1 MKSLNYAKRMPSK
14 NKIVGKAILFLEIY
28 IHTPCIIMIKE
39 DFMKIYMKQNK
50 ALLLFTILTSIIA
63 SLGYVF
69 MAVLLQKL
77 LDIAV
82 GKNMQQFIPMVLFSI
97 FYFVMLGIFL
107 YLQSLLSKR
116 ITCKIIKQIRSD
128 LFQGTVSQSMEDFGK
143 RNTADY
149 LSIITNDVKMIE
161 DNFLLPL
168 FEVVQY
174 IVIFIS
180 SFVLMIYFDVIVTIV
195 VFVAITLMFLVPSLL
210 GKELEK
216 RQNILSSK
224 LADFTAKLKDIL
236 SGFEIIKSYSM
247 KQYVIQQFDKENSET
262 IHSKYSVDKLF
273 ALNEGL
279 SSFLALM
286 VQIVV
291 LFLSAYFIITER
303 ITVGTLLGMVQV
315 SSNLANP
322 LIMIFTNI
330 PKIKSIQPIIEKL
343 TVLSKYGLNEVQKKQ
358 SATFNSVVSIS
369 NLSFAYEEQ
378 NRVLDKINLHI
389 EKGKKYVIVGKS
401 GCGKTT
407 LVKLLAGYYTE
418 YSGQILY
425 DNTDLNMLNEND
437 IVQLSSIIHQN
448 IYMFNESI
456 YDNICLHEDYSKE
469 SIDKAV
475 KNSGLNDVIERLPEG
490 LLYKVGEN
498 GSNLSGGQKQRIAVA
513 RALIRNKPIL
523 ILDEGTSAI
532 DMQTAYDIENH
543 LLKIEGLTIITIT
556 HNLKKELLE
565 LYDDIIYMENGEII
579 ERGTFENLTNAPSRF
594 SKYLTLK
601 KE

>member
-1 MKSLNYAKRMPSK
+1 
-14 NKIVGKAILFLEIY
+14 
-28 IHTPCIIMIKE
+28 
-39 DFMKIYMKQNK
+39 MKIYMKQNK
-50 ALLLFTILTSIIA
+50 VLLLFTILTSIIA

-82 GKNMQQFIPMVLFSI
+82 EKNMQQFIPMVLFSI

-116 ITCKIIKQIRSD
+116 ITCKIIKQIRTD
-128 LFQGTVSQSMEDFGK
+128 VFKGIVSQSMGDFGK

-161 DNFLLPL
+161 DNFLLPF

-174 IVIFIS
+174 TVIFIS

-216 RQNILSSK
+216 RQNTLSSQ
-224 LADFTAKLKDIL
+224 LADFTTKLKDIL

-247 KQYVIQQFDKENSET
+247 KQYVIQKFDKENSDT
-262 IHSKYSVDKLF
+262 INTKYSVDKLF

-343 TVLSKYGLNEVQKKQ
+343 TVLSKYELNEVPKKQ

-369 NLSFAYEEQ
+369 NLSFAYEKQ

-418 YSGQILY
+418 YSGKILY
-425 DNTDLNMLNEND
+425 DNTDLNMMNEND

-448 IYMFNESI
+448 IYMFNESV

-475 KNSGLNDVIERLPEG
+475 KASGLNDVIEKLPEG
-490 LLYKVGEN
+490 LLYEAGEN

-565 LYDDIIYMENGEII
+565 LYDNIIYMENGEII
-579 ERGTFENLTNAPSRF
+579 ERGTFEELTSVPSRF
-594 SKYLTLK
+594 LKYLTIK

>member
-1 MKSLNYAKRMPSK
+1 
-14 NKIVGKAILFLEIY
+14 
-28 IHTPCIIMIKE
+28 
-39 DFMKIYMKQNK
+39 MKIYMKQNK
-50 ALLLFTILTSIIA
+50 VLLLFTILTSIIA

-82 GKNMQQFIPMVLFSI
+82 EKNMQQFIPMVLFSI

-116 ITCKIIKQIRSD
+116 ITCKIIKQIRTD
-128 LFQGTVSQSMEDFGK
+128 VFKGIVSQSMGDFGK

-161 DNFLLPL
+161 DNFLLPF

-174 IVIFIS
+174 TVIFIS

-216 RQNILSSK
+216 RQNTLSSQ
-224 LADFTAKLKDIL
+224 LADFTTKLKDIL

-247 KQYVIQQFDKENSET
+247 KQYVIQKFDKENSDT
-262 IHSKYSVDKLF
+262 IHTKYSVDKLF

-343 TVLSKYGLNEVQKKQ
+343 TVLSKYELNEVPKKQ
-358 SATFNSVVSIS
+358 PATFNSVVSIS
-369 NLSFAYEEQ
+369 NLSFAYEKQ

-418 YSGQILY
+418 YSGKILY
-425 DNTDLNMLNEND
+425 DNTDLNMMNEND

-448 IYMFNESI
+448 IYMFNESV

-475 KNSGLNDVIERLPEG
+475 KASGLNDVIEKLPEG
-490 LLYKVGEN
+490 LLYEAGEN

-565 LYDDIIYMENGEII
+565 LYDNIIYMENGEII
-579 ERGTFENLTNAPSRF
+579 ERGTFEELTSVPSRF
-594 SKYLTLK
+594 LKYLTIK

>member
-1 MKSLNYAKRMPSK
+1 
-14 NKIVGKAILFLEIY
+14 
-28 IHTPCIIMIKE
+28 
-39 DFMKIYMKQNK
+39 MKIYMKQNK
-50 ALLLFTILTSIIA
+50 VLLLFTILTSIIA

-82 GKNMQQFIPMVLFSI
+82 EKNMQQFIPMVLFSI

-116 ITCKIIKQIRSD
+116 ITCKIIKQIRTD
-128 LFQGTVSQSMEDFGK
+128 VFKGIVSQSMGDFGK

-149 LSIITNDVKMIE
+149 LSILTNDVKMIE
-161 DNFLLPL
+161 DNFLLPF

-174 IVIFIS
+174 TVIFIS

-216 RQNILSSK
+216 RQNTLSSQ
-224 LADFTAKLKDIL
+224 LADFTTKLKDIL

-247 KQYVIQQFDKENSET
+247 KQYVIQKFDKENSDT
-262 IHSKYSVDKLF
+262 IHTKYSVDKLF

-343 TVLSKYGLNEVQKKQ
+343 TVLSKYELNEVPKKQ
-358 SATFNSVVSIS
+358 PATFNSVVSIS
-369 NLSFAYEEQ
+369 NLSFAYEKQ

-418 YSGQILY
+418 YSGKILY
-425 DNTDLNMLNEND
+425 DNTDLNMMNEND

-448 IYMFNESI
+448 IYMFNESV

-475 KNSGLNDVIERLPEG
+475 KASGLNDVIEKLPEG
-490 LLYKVGEN
+490 LLYEAGEN

-513 RALIRNKPIL
+513 RALIRNNPIL

-565 LYDDIIYMENGEII
+565 LYDNIIYMENGEII
-579 ERGTFENLTNAPSRF
+579 ERGTFEELTSVPSRF
-594 SKYLTLK
+594 LKYLTIK

>member
-1 MKSLNYAKRMPSK
+1 
-14 NKIVGKAILFLEIY
+14 
-28 IHTPCIIMIKE
+28 
-39 DFMKIYMKQNK
+39 MKIYMKQNK
-50 ALLLFTILTSIIA
+50 VLLLFTILTSIIA

-82 GKNMQQFIPMVLFSI
+82 EKNMQQFIPMVLFSI

-116 ITCKIIKQIRSD
+116 ITCKIIKQIRTD
-128 LFQGTVSQSMEDFGK
+128 VFKGIVSQSMGDFGK

-161 DNFLLPL
+161 DNFLLPF

-174 IVIFIS
+174 TVIFIS

-216 RQNILSSK
+216 RQNTLSSQ
-224 LADFTAKLKDIL
+224 LADFTTKLKDIL

-247 KQYVIQQFDKENSET
+247 KQYVIQKFDKENSDT
-262 IHSKYSVDKLF
+262 IHTKYSVDKLF

-343 TVLSKYGLNEVQKKQ
+343 TVLSKYELNEVPKKQ

-369 NLSFAYEEQ
+369 SLSFAYEKQ

-418 YSGQILY
+418 YSGKILY
-425 DNTDLNMLNEND
+425 DNTDLNMMNEND

-448 IYMFNESI
+448 IYMFNESV

-475 KNSGLNDVIERLPEG
+475 KASGLNDVIEKLPEG
-490 LLYKVGEN
+490 LLYEAGEN

-565 LYDDIIYMENGEII
+565 LYDNIIYMENGEII
-579 ERGTFENLTNAPSRF
+579 ERGTFEELTSVPSRF
-594 SKYLTLK
+594 LKYLTIK

>member
-1 MKSLNYAKRMPSK
+1 
-14 NKIVGKAILFLEIY
+14 
-28 IHTPCIIMIKE
+28 
-39 DFMKIYMKQNK
+39 MKIYMKQNK
-50 ALLLFTILTSIIA
+50 VLLLFTILTSIIA

-82 GKNMQQFIPMVLFSI
+82 EKNMQQFIPMFLFSI

-116 ITCKIIKQIRSD
+116 ITCKIIKQIRTD
-128 LFQGTVSQSMEDFGK
+128 VFKGIVSQSMGDFGK
-143 RNTADY
+143 RNTSDY

-161 DNFLLPL
+161 DNFLLPF

-174 IVIFIS
+174 TVIFIS

-216 RQNILSSK
+216 RQNTLSSQ
-224 LADFTAKLKDIL
+224 LADFTTKLKDIL

-247 KQYVIQQFDKENSET
+247 KQYVIQKFDKENSDT
-262 IHSKYSVDKLF
+262 IHTKYSVDKLF

-343 TVLSKYGLNEVQKKQ
+343 TVLSKYELNEVPKKQ

-369 NLSFAYEEQ
+369 NLSFAYEKQ

-418 YSGQILY
+418 YSGKILY
-425 DNTDLNMLNEND
+425 DNTDLNMMNEND

-448 IYMFNESI
+448 IYMFNESV

-475 KNSGLNDVIERLPEG
+475 KASGLNDVIEKLPEG
-490 LLYKVGEN
+490 LLYEAGEN

-579 ERGTFENLTNAPSRF
+579 ERGTFEELTSVPSRF
-594 SKYLTLK
+594 LKYLTIK

>member
-1 MKSLNYAKRMPSK
+1 
-14 NKIVGKAILFLEIY
+14 
-28 IHTPCIIMIKE
+28 MIKE

-50 ALLLFTILTSIIA
+50 VLLLFTILTSIIA

-82 GKNMQQFIPMVLFSI
+82 EKNMQQFIPMVLFSI

-116 ITCKIIKQIRSD
+116 ITCKIIKQIRTD
-128 LFQGTVSQSMEDFGK
+128 VFKGIVSQSMGDFGK

-161 DNFLLPL
+161 DNFLLPF

-174 IVIFIS
+174 TVIFIS

-216 RQNILSSK
+216 RQNTLSSQ
-224 LADFTAKLKDIL
+224 LADFTTKLKDIL

-247 KQYVIQQFDKENSET
+247 IQYVIQKFDKENSDT
-262 IHSKYSVDKLF
+262 IHTKYSVDKLF

-343 TVLSKYGLNEVQKKQ
+343 TVLSKYELNEVPKKQ

-369 NLSFAYEEQ
+369 NLSFAYEKQ

-418 YSGQILY
+418 YSGKILY
-425 DNTDLNMLNEND
+425 DNTDLNMMNEND

-448 IYMFNESI
+448 IYMFNESV

-475 KNSGLNDVIERLPEG
+475 KASGLNDVIEKLPEG
-490 LLYKVGEN
+490 LLYEAGEN

-565 LYDDIIYMENGEII
+565 LYDNIIYMENGEII
-579 ERGTFENLTNAPSRF
+579 ERGTFEELTSVPSRF
-594 SKYLTLK
+594 LKYLTIK

>member
-1 MKSLNYAKRMPSK
+1 
-14 NKIVGKAILFLEIY
+14 
-28 IHTPCIIMIKE
+28 MIKE

-50 ALLLFTILTSIIA
+50 VLLLFTILTSIIA

-82 GKNMQQFIPMVLFSI
+82 EKNMQQFIPMVLFSI

-116 ITCKIIKQIRSD
+116 ITCKIIKQIRTD
-128 LFQGTVSQSMEDFGK
+128 VFKGIVSQSMGDFGK

-161 DNFLLPL
+161 DNFLLPF

-174 IVIFIS
+174 TVIFIS

-216 RQNILSSK
+216 RQNTLSSQ
-224 LADFTAKLKDIL
+224 LADFTTKLKDIL

-247 KQYVIQQFDKENSET
+247 KQYVIQKFDKENSDT
-262 IHSKYSVDKLF
+262 IHTKYSVDKLF

-286 VQIVV
+286 AQIVV

-343 TVLSKYGLNEVQKKQ
+343 TVLSKYELNEVPKKQ

-369 NLSFAYEEQ
+369 NLSFAYEKQ

-418 YSGQILY
+418 YSGKILY
-425 DNTDLNMLNEND
+425 DNTDLNMMNEND

-448 IYMFNESI
+448 IYMFNESV

-475 KNSGLNDVIERLPEG
+475 KASGLNDVIEKLPEG
-490 LLYKVGEN
+490 LLYEAGEN

-565 LYDDIIYMENGEII
+565 LYDNIIYMENGEII
-579 ERGTFENLTNAPSRF
+579 ERGTFEELTSVPSRF
-594 SKYLTLK
+594 LKYLTIK

>member
-1 MKSLNYAKRMPSK
+1 
-14 NKIVGKAILFLEIY
+14 
-28 IHTPCIIMIKE
+28 MIKE

-50 ALLLFTILTSIIA
+50 VLLLFTILTSIIA

-82 GKNMQQFIPMVLFSI
+82 EKNMQQFIPMVLFSI

-116 ITCKIIKQIRSD
+116 ITCKIIKQIRTD
-128 LFQGTVSQSMEDFGK
+128 VFKGIVSQSMGDFGK

-149 LSIITNDVKMIE
+149 LSILTNDVKMIE
-161 DNFLLPL
+161 DNFLLPF

-174 IVIFIS
+174 TVIFIS

-216 RQNILSSK
+216 RQNTLSSQ
-224 LADFTAKLKDIL
+224 LADFTTKLKDIL

-247 KQYVIQQFDKENSET
+247 KQYVIQKFDKENSDT
-262 IHSKYSVDKLF
+262 IHTKYSVDKLF

-343 TVLSKYGLNEVQKKQ
+343 TVLSKYELNEVPKKQ

-369 NLSFAYEEQ
+369 NLSFAYEKQ

-418 YSGQILY
+418 YSGKILY
-425 DNTDLNMLNEND
+425 DNTDLNMMNEND

-448 IYMFNESI
+448 IYMFNESV

-475 KNSGLNDVIERLPEG
+475 KASGLNDVIEKLPEG
-490 LLYKVGEN
+490 LLYEAGEN

-565 LYDDIIYMENGEII
+565 LYDNIIYMENGEII
-579 ERGTFENLTNAPSRF
+579 ERGTFEELTSVPSRF
-594 SKYLTLK
+594 LKYLTIK

>member
-1 MKSLNYAKRMPSK
+1 
-14 NKIVGKAILFLEIY
+14 
-28 IHTPCIIMIKE
+28 MIKE
-39 DFMKIYMKQNK
+39 DFMKMYMKQNK
-50 ALLLFTILTSIIA
+50 VLLLFTILTSIIA

-82 GKNMQQFIPMVLFSI
+82 EKNMQQFIPMVLFSI

-116 ITCKIIKQIRSD
+116 ITCKIIKQIRTD
-128 LFQGTVSQSMEDFGK
+128 VFKGIVSQSMGDFGK

-161 DNFLLPL
+161 DNFLLPF

-174 IVIFIS
+174 TVIFIS

-216 RQNILSSK
+216 RQNTLSSQ
-224 LADFTAKLKDIL
+224 LADFTTKLKDIL

-247 KQYVIQQFDKENSET
+247 KQYVIQKFDKENSDT
-262 IHSKYSVDKLF
+262 IHTKYSVDKLF

-343 TVLSKYGLNEVQKKQ
+343 TVLSKYELNEVPKKQ

-369 NLSFAYEEQ
+369 NLSFAYEKQ

-418 YSGQILY
+418 YSGKILY
-425 DNTDLNMLNEND
+425 DNTDLNMMNEND

-448 IYMFNESI
+448 IYMFNESV

-475 KNSGLNDVIERLPEG
+475 KASGLNDVIEKLPEG
-490 LLYKVGEN
+490 LLYEAGEN

-565 LYDDIIYMENGEII
+565 LYDNIIYMENGEII
-579 ERGTFENLTNAPSRF
+579 ERGTFEELTSVPSRF
-594 SKYLTLK
+594 LKYLTIK

>member
-1 MKSLNYAKRMPSK
+1 
-14 NKIVGKAILFLEIY
+14 
-28 IHTPCIIMIKE
+28 MIKE

-50 ALLLFTILTSIIA
+50 VLLLFTILTSIIA

-82 GKNMQQFIPMVLFSI
+82 EKNMQQFIPMVLFSI

-116 ITCKIIKQIRSD
+116 ITCKIIKQIRTD
-128 LFQGTVSQSMEDFGK
+128 VFKGIVSQSMGDFGK

-161 DNFLLPL
+161 DNFLLPF

-174 IVIFIS
+174 TVIFIS

-216 RQNILSSK
+216 RQNTLSSQ
-224 LADFTAKLKDIL
+224 LADFTTKLKDIL

-247 KQYVIQQFDKENSET
+247 KQYVIQKFDKENSDT
-262 IHSKYSVDKLF
+262 IHTKYNVDKLF

-343 TVLSKYGLNEVQKKQ
+343 TVLSKYELNEVPKKQ

-369 NLSFAYEEQ
+369 NLSFAYEKQ

-418 YSGQILY
+418 YSGKILY
-425 DNTDLNMLNEND
+425 DNTDLNMMNEND

-448 IYMFNESI
+448 IYMFNESV

-475 KNSGLNDVIERLPEG
+475 KASGLNDVIEKLPEG
-490 LLYKVGEN
+490 LLYEAGEN

-565 LYDDIIYMENGEII
+565 LYDNIIYMENGEII
-579 ERGTFENLTNAPSRF
+579 ERGTFEELTSVPSRF
-594 SKYLTLK
+594 LKYLTIK

>member
-1 MKSLNYAKRMPSK
+1 
-14 NKIVGKAILFLEIY
+14 
-28 IHTPCIIMIKE
+28 
-39 DFMKIYMKQNK
+39 MKQNK
-50 ALLLFTILTSIIA
+50 VLLLFTILTSIIA

-82 GKNMQQFIPMVLFSI
+82 ERNMQQFIPMVLFSI

-116 ITCKIIKQIRSD
+116 ITCKIIKQIRTD
-128 LFQGTVSQSMEDFGK
+128 VFKGTVSQSMGDFGK

-161 DNFLLPL
+161 DNFLLPF

-174 IVIFIS
+174 TVIFIS

-216 RQNILSSK
+216 RQNTLSSQ
-224 LADFTAKLKDIL
+224 LADFTTKLKDIL

-247 KQYVIQQFDKENSET
+247 KQYVIQKFDKENSDT
-262 IHSKYSVDKLF
+262 IHTKYSVDKLF

-343 TVLSKYGLNEVQKKQ
+343 TVLSKYELNEVLKKQ

-369 NLSFAYEEQ
+369 NLSFAYEKQ

-418 YSGQILY
+418 YSGKILY
-425 DNTDLNMLNEND
+425 DNTDLNMMNEND

-448 IYMFNESI
+448 IYMFNESV

-475 KNSGLNDVIERLPEG
+475 KASGLNDVIEKLPEG
-490 LLYKVGEN
+490 LLYEAGEN

-565 LYDDIIYMENGEII
+565 LYDNIIYMENGEII
-579 ERGTFENLTNAPSRF
+579 ERGTFEELTSVPSRF
-594 SKYLTLK
+594 LKYLTIK

>member
-1 MKSLNYAKRMPSK
+1 
-14 NKIVGKAILFLEIY
+14 
-28 IHTPCIIMIKE
+28 
-39 DFMKIYMKQNK
+39 MKIYMKQNK
-50 ALLLFTILTSIIA
+50 VLLLFTILTSIIA

-82 GKNMQQFIPMVLFSI
+82 GKNMQQFIPMVFFSI

-116 ITCKIIKQIRSD
+116 ITCKIIKQIRTD
-128 LFQGTVSQSMEDFGK
+128 VFKGTVSQSMGDFGK

-174 IVIFIS
+174 TVIFIS

-216 RQNILSSK
+216 RQNTFSSQ

-247 KQYVIQQFDKENSET
+247 KQYVIQKFDKENSDT
-262 IHSKYSVDKLF
+262 IHTKYSVDKLF

-343 TVLSKYGLNEVQKKQ
+343 TVLSKYELNEVPKKQ

-369 NLSFAYEEQ
+369 NLSFAYEKQ

-418 YSGQILY
+418 YSGKIHY
-425 DNTDLNMLNEND
+425 DNTDLNMMNEND

-448 IYMFNESI
+448 IYMFNESV

-475 KNSGLNDVIERLPEG
+475 KASGLNDVIEKLPEG
-490 LLYKVGEN
+490 LLYEAGED

-565 LYDDIIYMENGEII
+565 LYDNIIYMENGEII
-579 ERGTFENLTNAPSRF
+579 ERGTFEELTSVPSRF
-594 SKYLTLK
+594 LKYLTIK

>member
-1 MKSLNYAKRMPSK
+1 
-14 NKIVGKAILFLEIY
+14 
-28 IHTPCIIMIKE
+28 
-39 DFMKIYMKQNK
+39 MKIYMKQNK
-50 ALLLFTILTSIIA
+50 VLLLFTILTSIIA

-82 GKNMQQFIPMVLFSI
+82 EKNMQQFIPMVLFSI

-116 ITCKIIKQIRSD
+116 ITCKIIKQIRTD
-128 LFQGTVSQSMEDFGK
+128 VFKGIVSQSMGAFGN
-143 RNTADY
+143 RNTAAY

-161 DNFLLPL
+161 DNFLLPF

-174 IVIFIS
+174 TVIFIS

-216 RQNILSSK
+216 RQNTLSSQ
-224 LADFTAKLKDIL
+224 LADFTTKLKDIL

-247 KQYVIQQFDKENSET
+247 KQYVIQKFDKENSDT
-262 IHSKYSVDKLF
+262 IHTKYSVDKLF

-343 TVLSKYGLNEVQKKQ
+343 TVLSKYELNEVPKKQ

-369 NLSFAYEEQ
+369 NLSFAYEKQ

-418 YSGQILY
+418 YSGKILY
-425 DNTDLNMLNEND
+425 DNTDLNMMNEND

-448 IYMFNESI
+448 IYMFNESV

-475 KNSGLNDVIERLPEG
+475 KASGLNDVIEKLPEG
-490 LLYKVGEN
+490 LLYEAGEN

-565 LYDDIIYMENGEII
+565 LYDNIIYMENGEII
-579 ERGTFENLTNAPSRF
+579 ERGTFEELTSVPSRF
-594 SKYLTLK
+594 LKYLTIK

>member
-1 MKSLNYAKRMPSK
+1 
-14 NKIVGKAILFLEIY
+14 
-28 IHTPCIIMIKE
+28 
-39 DFMKIYMKQNK
+39 MKIYMKQNK
-50 ALLLFTILTSIIA
+50 VLLLFTILTSIIA

-82 GKNMQQFIPMVLFSI
+82 EKNMQQFIPMVLFSI

-116 ITCKIIKQIRSD
+116 ITCKIIKQIRTD
-128 LFQGTVSQSMEDFGK
+128 VFKGIVSQSMGDFGK

-161 DNFLLPL
+161 DNFLLPF

-174 IVIFIS
+174 TVIFIS

-216 RQNILSSK
+216 RQNTLSSQ
-224 LADFTAKLKDIL
+224 LADFTTKLKDIL

-247 KQYVIQQFDKENSET
+247 KQYVIQKFDKENSDT
-262 IHSKYSVDKLF
+262 IHTKYSVDKLF

-343 TVLSKYGLNEVQKKQ
+343 TVLSKYELNEVPKKQ

-369 NLSFAYEEQ
+369 NLSFAYEKQ

-418 YSGQILY
+418 YSGKILY
-425 DNTDLNMLNEND
+425 DNTDLNMMNEND

-448 IYMFNESI
+448 IYMFNESV

-475 KNSGLNDVIERLPEG
+475 KASGLNDVIEKLPEG
-490 LLYKVGEN
+490 LLYEAGEN

-565 LYDDIIYMENGEII
+565 LYDNIIYMENGGII
-579 ERGTFENLTNAPSRF
+579 ERGTFEELTSVPSRF
-594 SKYLTLK
+594 LKYLTIK

>member
-1 MKSLNYAKRMPSK
+1 
-14 NKIVGKAILFLEIY
+14 
-28 IHTPCIIMIKE
+28 
-39 DFMKIYMKQNK
+39 MKIYMKQNK
-50 ALLLFTILTSIIA
+50 VLLLFTILTSIIA

-82 GKNMQQFIPMVLFSI
+82 EKNMQQFIPMVLFSI

-116 ITCKIIKQIRSD
+116 ITCKIIKQIRTD
-128 LFQGTVSQSMEDFGK
+128 VFKGIVSQSMGDFGK

-161 DNFLLPL
+161 DNFLLPF

-174 IVIFIS
+174 TVIFIS

-216 RQNILSSK
+216 RQNTLSSQ
-224 LADFTAKLKDIL
+224 LADFTTKLKDIL

-247 KQYVIQQFDKENSET
+247 KQYVIQKFDKENSDT
-262 IHSKYSVDKLF
+262 IHTKYSVDKLF

-343 TVLSKYGLNEVQKKQ
+343 TVLSKYELNEVPKKQ

-369 NLSFAYEEQ
+369 SLSFAYEKQ

-418 YSGQILY
+418 YSGKILY
-425 DNTDLNMLNEND
+425 DNTDLSMMNEND

-448 IYMFNESI
+448 IYMFNESV

-475 KNSGLNDVIERLPEG
+475 KASGLNDVIEKLPEG
-490 LLYKVGEN
+490 LLYEAGEN

-565 LYDDIIYMENGEII
+565 LYDNIIYMENGEII
-579 ERGTFENLTNAPSRF
+579 ERGTFEELTSVPSRF
-594 SKYLTLK
+594 LKYLTIK

>member
-1 MKSLNYAKRMPSK
+1 
-14 NKIVGKAILFLEIY
+14 
-28 IHTPCIIMIKE
+28 
-39 DFMKIYMKQNK
+39 MKIYMKQNK
-50 ALLLFTILTSIIA
+50 VLLLFTILTSIIA

-82 GKNMQQFIPMVLFSI
+82 EKNMQQFIPMVLFSI

-116 ITCKIIKQIRSD
+116 ITCKIIKQTRTDVFKGI
-128 LFQGTVSQSMEDFGK
+128 VSQSMGDFGK

-161 DNFLLPL
+161 DNFLLPF

-174 IVIFIS
+174 TVIFIS

-216 RQNILSSK
+216 RQNTLSSQ
-224 LADFTAKLKDIL
+224 LADFTTKLKDIL

-247 KQYVIQQFDKENSET
+247 KQYVIQKFDKENSDT
-262 IHSKYSVDKLF
+262 IHTKYSVDKLF

-343 TVLSKYGLNEVQKKQ
+343 TVLSKYELNEVPKKQ

-369 NLSFAYEEQ
+369 NLSFAYEKQ

-418 YSGQILY
+418 YSGKILY
-425 DNTDLNMLNEND
+425 DNTDLNMMNEND

-448 IYMFNESI
+448 IYMFNESV

-475 KNSGLNDVIERLPEG
+475 KASGLNDVIEKLPEG
-490 LLYKVGEN
+490 LLYEAGEN

-565 LYDDIIYMENGEII
+565 LYDNIIYMDNGEII
-579 ERGTFENLTNAPSRF
+579 ERGTFEELTSVPSRF
-594 SKYLTLK
+594 LKYLTIK

>member
-1 MKSLNYAKRMPSK
+1 
-14 NKIVGKAILFLEIY
+14 
-28 IHTPCIIMIKE
+28 MIKE

-50 ALLLFTILTSIIA
+50 VLLLFTILTSIIA

-82 GKNMQQFIPMVLFSI
+82 EKNMQQFIPMVLFSI

-116 ITCKIIKQIRSD
+116 ITCKIIKQIRTD
-128 LFQGTVSQSMEDFGK
+128 VFKGIVSQSMGDFGK

-161 DNFLLPL
+161 DNFLLPF

-174 IVIFIS
+174 TVIFIS

-216 RQNILSSK
+216 RQNTLSSQ
-224 LADFTAKLKDIL
+224 LADFTTKLKDIL

-247 KQYVIQQFDKENSET
+247 KQYVIQKFDKENSDT
-262 IHSKYSVDKLF
+262 IHTKYSVDKLF

-343 TVLSKYGLNEVQKKQ
+343 TVLSKYELNEVPKKQ

-369 NLSFAYEEQ
+369 NLSFAYEKQ

-418 YSGQILY
+418 YSGKILY
-425 DNTDLNMLNEND
+425 DNTDLNMMNEND

-448 IYMFNESI
+448 IYMFNESV

-475 KNSGLNDVIERLPEG
+475 KASGLNDVIEKLPEG
-490 LLYKVGEN
+490 LLYEAGEN

-513 RALIRNKPIL
+513 RALIRNKPSL

-565 LYDDIIYMENGEII
+565 LYDNIIYMENGEII
-579 ERGTFENLTNAPSRF
+579 ERGTFEELTSVPSRF
-594 SKYLTLK
+594 LKYLTIK

>member
-1 MKSLNYAKRMPSK
+1 
-14 NKIVGKAILFLEIY
+14 
-28 IHTPCIIMIKE
+28 
-39 DFMKIYMKQNK
+39 MKIYMKQNK
-50 ALLLFTILTSIIA
+50 VLLLFTILTSIIA

-82 GKNMQQFIPMVLFSI
+82 EKNIQQFIPMVLFSI

-116 ITCKIIKQIRSD
+116 ITCKIIKQIRTD
-128 LFQGTVSQSMEDFGK
+128 VFKGIVSQSMGDFGK

-161 DNFLLPL
+161 DNFLLPF

-174 IVIFIS
+174 TVIFIS

-216 RQNILSSK
+216 RQNTLSSQ
-224 LADFTAKLKDIL
+224 LADFTTKLKDIL

-247 KQYVIQQFDKENSET
+247 KQYVIQKFDKENSDT
-262 IHSKYSVDKLF
+262 IHTKYSVDKLF

-343 TVLSKYGLNEVQKKQ
+343 TVLSKYELNEVPKKQ

-369 NLSFAYEEQ
+369 NLSFAYEKQ

-418 YSGQILY
+418 YSGKILY
-425 DNTDLNMLNEND
+425 DNTDLNMMNEND

-448 IYMFNESI
+448 IYMFNESV

-475 KNSGLNDVIERLPEG
+475 KASGLNDVIKKLPEG
-490 LLYKVGEN
+490 LLYEAGEN

-565 LYDDIIYMENGEII
+565 LYDNIIYMENGEII
-579 ERGTFENLTNAPSRF
+579 ERGTFEELTSVPSRF
-594 SKYLTLK
+594 LKYLTIK

>member
-1 MKSLNYAKRMPSK
+1 
-14 NKIVGKAILFLEIY
+14 
-28 IHTPCIIMIKE
+28 
-39 DFMKIYMKQNK
+39 MKIYMKQNK
-50 ALLLFTILTSIIA
+50 VLLLFTILTSIIA

-82 GKNMQQFIPMVLFSI
+82 EKNMQQFIPMVLFSI

-116 ITCKIIKQIRSD
+116 ITCKIIKQIRTD
-128 LFQGTVSQSMEDFGK
+128 VFKGIVSQSMGDFGK

-161 DNFLLPL
+161 DNFLLPF

-174 IVIFIS
+174 TVIFIS

-216 RQNILSSK
+216 RQNTLSSQ
-224 LADFTAKLKDIL
+224 LADFTTKLKDIL

-247 KQYVIQQFDKENSET
+247 KQYVIQKFDKENSDT
-262 IHSKYSVDKLF
+262 IHTKYSVDKLF

-343 TVLSKYGLNEVQKKQ
+343 TVLSKYELNEVPKKQ

-369 NLSFAYEEQ
+369 NLSFAYEKQ

-389 EKGKKYVIVGKS
+389 KKGKKYVIVGKS

-418 YSGQILY
+418 YSGKILY
-425 DNTDLNMLNEND
+425 DNTDLNMMNEND

-448 IYMFNESI
+448 IYMFNESV

-475 KNSGLNDVIERLPEG
+475 KASGLNDVIEKLPEG
-490 LLYKVGEN
+490 LLYEAGEN

-565 LYDDIIYMENGEII
+565 LYDNIIYMENGEII
-579 ERGTFENLTNAPSRF
+579 ERGTFEELTSVPSRF
-594 SKYLTLK
+594 LKYLTIK

>member
-1 MKSLNYAKRMPSK
+1 
-14 NKIVGKAILFLEIY
+14 
-28 IHTPCIIMIKE
+28 MIKE

-50 ALLLFTILTSIIA
+50 VLLLFTILTSIIA

-82 GKNMQQFIPMVLFSI
+82 EKNMQQFIPMVLFSI

-116 ITCKIIKQIRSD
+116 ITCKIIKQIRTD
-128 LFQGTVSQSMEDFGK
+128 VFKGIVSQSMGDFGK

-161 DNFLLPL
+161 DNFLLPF

-174 IVIFIS
+174 TVIFIS

-216 RQNILSSK
+216 RQNTLSSQ
-224 LADFTAKLKDIL
+224 LADFTTKLKDIL

-247 KQYVIQQFDKENSET
+247 KQYVIQKFDKENSDT
-262 IHSKYSVDKLF
+262 IHTKYSVDKLF

-343 TVLSKYGLNEVQKKQ
+343 TVLSKYELNEVPKKQ
-358 SATFNSVVSIS
+358 PATFNSVVSIS
-369 NLSFAYEEQ
+369 NLSFAYEKQ

-418 YSGQILY
+418 YSGKILY
-425 DNTDLNMLNEND
+425 DNTDLNMMNEND

-448 IYMFNESI
+448 IYMFNESV

-475 KNSGLNDVIERLPEG
+475 KASGLNDVIEKLPEG
-490 LLYKVGEN
+490 LLYEAGEN

-565 LYDDIIYMENGEII
+565 LYDNIIYMENGEII
-579 ERGTFENLTNAPSRF
+579 ERGTFEELTSVPSRF
-594 SKYLTLK
+594 LKYLTIK

>member
-1 MKSLNYAKRMPSK
+1 
-14 NKIVGKAILFLEIY
+14 
-28 IHTPCIIMIKE
+28 MIKE

-50 ALLLFTILTSIIA
+50 VLLLFTILTSIIA

-82 GKNMQQFIPMVLFSI
+82 EKNMQQFIPMVLFSI

-116 ITCKIIKQIRSD
+116 ITCKIIKQIRTD
-128 LFQGTVSQSMEDFGK
+128 VFKGIVSQSMGDFGK

-161 DNFLLPL
+161 DNFLLPF

-174 IVIFIS
+174 TVIFIS

-216 RQNILSSK
+216 RQNTLSSQ
-224 LADFTAKLKDIL
+224 LADFTTKLKDIL

-247 KQYVIQQFDKENSET
+247 KQYVIQKFDKENSDT
-262 IHSKYSVDKLF
+262 IHTKYSVDKLF

-343 TVLSKYGLNEVQKKQ
+343 TVLSKYELNEVPKKQ

-369 NLSFAYEEQ
+369 NLSFAYEKQ

-418 YSGQILY
+418 YSGKILY
-425 DNTDLNMLNEND
+425 DNTDLNMMNEND

-448 IYMFNESI
+448 IYMFNESV

-475 KNSGLNDVIERLPEG
+475 KASGLNDVIEKLPEG
-490 LLYKVGEN
+490 LLYEAGEN

-565 LYDDIIYMENGEII
+565 LYDNIIYMENGGII
-579 ERGTFENLTNAPSRF
+579 ERGTFEELTSVPSRF
-594 SKYLTLK
+594 LKYLTIK

>member
-1 MKSLNYAKRMPSK
+1 
-14 NKIVGKAILFLEIY
+14 
-28 IHTPCIIMIKE
+28 
-39 DFMKIYMKQNK
+39 MKIYMKQNK
-50 ALLLFTILTSIIA
+50 VLLLFTILTSIIA

-82 GKNMQQFIPMVLFSI
+82 EKNMQQFIPMVLFSI

-116 ITCKIIKQIRSD
+116 ITCKIIKQIRTD
-128 LFQGTVSQSMEDFGK
+128 VFKGIVSQSMGDFGK

-161 DNFLLPL
+161 DNFLLPF

-174 IVIFIS
+174 TVIFIS
-180 SFVLMIYFDVIVTIV
+180 SFVLMIYFDVIITIV

-216 RQNILSSK
+216 RQNTLSSQ
-224 LADFTAKLKDIL
+224 LADFTTKLKDIL

-247 KQYVIQQFDKENSET
+247 KQYVIQKFDKENSDT
-262 IHSKYSVDKLF
+262 IHTKYNVDKLF

-343 TVLSKYGLNEVQKKQ
+343 TVLSKYELNEVPKKQ
-358 SATFNSVVSIS
+358 SATFNSAVSIS
-369 NLSFAYEEQ
+369 NLSFAYEKQ

-418 YSGQILY
+418 YSGKILY
-425 DNTDLNMLNEND
+425 DNTDLNMMNEND

-448 IYMFNESI
+448 IYMFNESV

-475 KNSGLNDVIERLPEG
+475 KASGLNDVIEKLPEG
-490 LLYKVGEN
+490 LLYEAGEN

-565 LYDDIIYMENGEII
+565 LYDNIIYMENGEII
-579 ERGTFENLTNAPSRF
+579 ERGTFEELTSVPSRF
-594 SKYLTLK
+594 LKYLTIK

>member
-1 MKSLNYAKRMPSK
+1 
-14 NKIVGKAILFLEIY
+14 
-28 IHTPCIIMIKE
+28 
-39 DFMKIYMKQNK
+39 MKIYMKQNK
-50 ALLLFTILTSIIA
+50 VLLLFTILTSIIA

-82 GKNMQQFIPMVLFSI
+82 EKNMQQFIPMVLFSI

-116 ITCKIIKQIRSD
+116 ITCKIIKQIRTD
-128 LFQGTVSQSMEDFGK
+128 VFKGIVSQSMGDFGK

-161 DNFLLPL
+161 DNFLLPF

-174 IVIFIS
+174 TVIFIS

-216 RQNILSSK
+216 RQNTLSSQ
-224 LADFTAKLKDIL
+224 LADFTTKLKDIL

-247 KQYVIQQFDKENSET
+247 IQYVIQKFDKENSDT
-262 IHSKYSVDKLF
+262 IHTKYSVDKLF

-343 TVLSKYGLNEVQKKQ
+343 TVLSKYELNEVPKKQ

-369 NLSFAYEEQ
+369 NLSFAYEKQ

-407 LVKLLAGYYTE
+407 LVKLLVGYYTE
-418 YSGQILY
+418 YSGKILY
-425 DNTDLNMLNEND
+425 DNTDLNMMNEND

-448 IYMFNESI
+448 IYMFNESV

-475 KNSGLNDVIERLPEG
+475 KASGLNDVIEKLPEG
-490 LLYKVGEN
+490 LLYEAGEN

-565 LYDDIIYMENGEII
+565 LYDNIIYMENGEII
-579 ERGTFENLTNAPSRF
+579 ERGTFEELTSVPSRF
-594 SKYLTLK
+594 LKYLTIK

>member
-1 MKSLNYAKRMPSK
+1 
-14 NKIVGKAILFLEIY
+14 
-28 IHTPCIIMIKE
+28 MIKE

-50 ALLLFTILTSIIA
+50 VLLLFTILTSIIA

-82 GKNMQQFIPMVLFSI
+82 EKNMQQFIPMVLFSI

-116 ITCKIIKQIRSD
+116 ITCKIIKQIRTD
-128 LFQGTVSQSMEDFGK
+128 VFKGIVSQSMGDFGK

-161 DNFLLPL
+161 DNFLLPF
-168 FEVVQY
+168 FEVAQY
-174 IVIFIS
+174 TVIFIS

-216 RQNILSSK
+216 RQNTLSSQ
-224 LADFTAKLKDIL
+224 LADFTTKLKDIL

-247 KQYVIQQFDKENSET
+247 KQYVIQKFDKENSDT
-262 IHSKYSVDKLF
+262 IHTKYSVDKLF

-343 TVLSKYGLNEVQKKQ
+343 TVLSKYELNEVPKKQ

-369 NLSFAYEEQ
+369 NLSFAYEKQ

-418 YSGQILY
+418 YSGKILY
-425 DNTDLNMLNEND
+425 DNTDLNMMNEND

-448 IYMFNESI
+448 IYMFNESV

-475 KNSGLNDVIERLPEG
+475 KASGLNDVIEKLPEG
-490 LLYKVGEN
+490 LLYEAGEN

-565 LYDDIIYMENGEII
+565 LYDNIIYMENGEII
-579 ERGTFENLTNAPSRF
+579 ERGTFEELTSVPSRF
-594 SKYLTLK
+594 LKYLTIK

>member
-1 MKSLNYAKRMPSK
+1 
-14 NKIVGKAILFLEIY
+14 
-28 IHTPCIIMIKE
+28 
-39 DFMKIYMKQNK
+39 MKIYMKQNK
-50 ALLLFTILTSIIA
+50 VLLLFTILTSIIA

-82 GKNMQQFIPMVLFSI
+82 EKNMQQFIPMVLFSI

-116 ITCKIIKQIRSD
+116 ITCKIIKQIRTD
-128 LFQGTVSQSMEDFGK
+128 VFKGIVSQSMGDFGK

-149 LSIITNDVKMIE
+149 LSILTNDVKMIE
-161 DNFLLPL
+161 DNFLLPF

-174 IVIFIS
+174 TVIFIS

-216 RQNILSSK
+216 RQNTLSSQ
-224 LADFTAKLKDIL
+224 LADFTTKLKDIL

-247 KQYVIQQFDKENSET
+247 KQYVIQKFDKENSDT
-262 IHSKYSVDKLF
+262 IHTKYSVDKLF

-343 TVLSKYGLNEVQKKQ
+343 TVLSKYELNEVPKKQ

-369 NLSFAYEEQ
+369 NLSFAYEKQ

-418 YSGQILY
+418 YSGKILY
-425 DNTDLNMLNEND
+425 DNTDLNMMNEND

-448 IYMFNESI
+448 IYMFNESV

-475 KNSGLNDVIERLPEG
+475 KASGLNDVIEKLPEG
-490 LLYKVGEN
+490 LLYEAGEN

-565 LYDDIIYMENGEII
+565 LYDNIIYMENGEII
-579 ERGTFENLTNAPSRF
+579 ERGTFEELTSVPSRF
-594 SKYLTLK
+594 LKYLTIK

>member
-1 MKSLNYAKRMPSK
+1 
-14 NKIVGKAILFLEIY
+14 
-28 IHTPCIIMIKE
+28 MIKE

-50 ALLLFTILTSIIA
+50 VLLLFTILTSIIA

-82 GKNMQQFIPMVLFSI
+82 EKNMQQFIPMVLFSI

-116 ITCKIIKQIRSD
+116 ITCKIIKQIRTD
-128 LFQGTVSQSMEDFGK
+128 VFKGIVSQSMGDFGK

-161 DNFLLPL
+161 DNFLLPF

-174 IVIFIS
+174 TVIFIS

-216 RQNILSSK
+216 RQNTLSSQ
-224 LADFTAKLKDIL
+224 LADFTTKLKDIL

-247 KQYVIQQFDKENSET
+247 KQYVIQKFDKENSDT
-262 IHSKYSVDKLF
+262 IHTKYSVDKLF

-343 TVLSKYGLNEVQKKQ
+343 TVLSKYELNEVPKKQ

-369 NLSFAYEEQ
+369 NISFAYEKQ

-418 YSGQILY
+418 YSGKILY
-425 DNTDLNMLNEND
+425 DNTDLNMMNEND

-448 IYMFNESI
+448 IYMFNESV

-475 KNSGLNDVIERLPEG
+475 KASGLNDVIEKLPEG
-490 LLYKVGEN
+490 LLYEAGEN

-565 LYDDIIYMENGEII
+565 LYDNIIYMENGEII
-579 ERGTFENLTNAPSRF
+579 ERGTFEELTSVPSRF
-594 SKYLTLK
+594 LKYLTIK

>member
-1 MKSLNYAKRMPSK
+1 
-14 NKIVGKAILFLEIY
+14 
-28 IHTPCIIMIKE
+28 
-39 DFMKIYMKQNK
+39 MKIYMKQNK
-50 ALLLFTILTSIIA
+50 VLLLFTILTSIIA

-82 GKNMQQFIPMVLFSI
+82 EKNMQQFIPMVLFSI

-116 ITCKIIKQIRSD
+116 ITCKIIKQIRTD
-128 LFQGTVSQSMEDFGK
+128 VFKGIVSQSMGDFGK

-161 DNFLLPL
+161 DNFLLPF

-174 IVIFIS
+174 TVIFIS

-216 RQNILSSK
+216 RQNTLSSQ
-224 LADFTAKLKDIL
+224 LADFTTKLKDIL

-247 KQYVIQQFDKENSET
+247 KQYVIQKFDKENSDT
-262 IHSKYSVDKLF
+262 IHTKYSVDKLF

-343 TVLSKYGLNEVQKKQ
+343 TVLSKYELNEVPKKQ

-369 NLSFAYEEQ
+369 NLSFAYEKQ

-418 YSGQILY
+418 YSGKILY
-425 DNTDLNMLNEND
+425 DNTDLSMMSEND

-448 IYMFNESI
+448 IYMFNESV

-475 KNSGLNDVIERLPEG
+475 KASGLNDVIEKLPEG
-490 LLYKVGEN
+490 LLYEAGEN

-565 LYDDIIYMENGEII
+565 LYDNIIYMENGEII
-579 ERGTFENLTNAPSRF
+579 ERGTFEELTSVPSRF
-594 SKYLTLK
+594 LKYLTIK